1 MSTRELAAKV
11 KPPRGGLAGRVG
23 PAALPGVGRP
33 WRGWASGVV
42 PRLDR
47 RLAQNMER
55 FDVGIIGAGIH
66 GASAAFHLA
75 GRGLRTVVI
84 DKQTPGSGTTRRS
97 SGVCRATYRNEY
109 LAAAAREGIE
119 FLADFGEH
127 THGADARFHRTGFVY
142 LHPLED
148 IPELDRLVPRWGELG
163 IDVEILP
170 PDRLRSEHPWFA
182 LDGIAAGIWEPG
194 AGYADPIAAA
204 FGLLRSAEELGAELR
219 MSARVTSIRPR
230 ESGGVTVEIAAR
242 EPVDCGRLLIA
253 AGPWSAFLARLIGV
267 DLPLTSERH
276 PVALLSPGVGPRLP
290 YGHADVA
297 GGYYSRP
304 EGSDL
309 LVVGSLLPTTE
320 PDPDRFREFIEPI
333 ESSELARALAL
344 RVPELGHAQER
355 GGWAGLYDVS
365 PDWQPVIGQIAEG
378 IFVDAGSS
386 GHGFKLA
393 PSLGRR
399 VADLITGDGEDPGLA
414 QFRPDRF
421 AAGSLLQGGYREAR
435 VLG

>member
-1 MSTRELAAKV
+1 MGRRFGGGVWVHRRSSGVLVVLDDRGRGSERDRVTPHEEIAEIFRSRGKAPMSTRELAAKV

-33 WRGWASGVV
+33 WRGWASGVM

-119 FLADFGEH
+119 FL
-127 THGADARFHRTGFVY
+127 
-142 LHPLED
+142 
-148 IPELDRLVPRWGELG
+148 
-163 IDVEILP
+163 P

-230 ESGGVTVEIAAR
+230 ESGGVA
-242 EPVDCGRLLIA
+242 
-253 AGPWSAFLARLIGV
+253 
-267 DLPLTSERH
+267 
-276 PVALLSPGVGPRLP
+276 
-290 YGHADVA
+290 
-297 GGYYSRP
+297 
-304 EGSDL
+304 
-309 LVVGSLLPTTE
+309 
-320 PDPDRFREFIEPI
+320 
-333 ESSELARALAL
+333 
-344 RVPELGHAQER
+344 
-355 GGWAGLYDVS
+355 
-365 PDWQPVIGQIAEG
+365 
-378 IFVDAGSS
+378 
-386 GHGFKLA
+386 
-393 PSLGRR
+393 
-399 VADLITGDGEDPGLA
+399 
-414 QFRPDRF
+414 
-421 AAGSLLQGGYREAR
+421 
-435 VLG
+435 